1 MIGTKIRKARVALYL
16 SQENL
21 VEELGITQASLSR
34 IESDLQVPGLMLL
47 HQISR
52 HLSLKWHQ
60 TCQIALF
67 HILRILTTINREKHL
82 YCHKFLFFENK
93 FNRDQS

>member
-34 IESDLQVPGLMLL
+34 IESDLQVPGLCLL
-47 HQISR
+47 HLICLQ
-52 HLSLKWHQ
+52 LK
-60 TCQIALF
+60 LDF
-67 HILRILTTINREKHL
+67 NELT
-82 YCHKFLFFENK
+82 
-93 FNRDQS
+93 RDLVSSGKRSKLN

>member
-52 HLSLKWHQ
+52 HLNLD
-60 TCQIALF
+60 F
-67 HILRILTTINREKHL
+67 NELTQDLVSKPKKIKV
-82 YCHKFLFFENK
+82 FG
-93 FNRDQS
+93 